1 MFRDKKQWSFFA
13 YLLTALILFLM
24 LGARL
29 FYLQIVKGDY
39 YRGLSSQNHIRVINS
54 PAPRGLISDRNGV
67 ILADSRPSFIVSAV
81 PSEFDSSKTAQVAAL
96 LDIPEETLSAILSE
110 ASSVPHRPVVLR
122 ESMSVEHVSSIAE
135 NIYRIPGIIIDV
147 APLRRYHRPEDFCHI
162 IGYVGLTDNPESFRG
177 EITGKTG
184 IELSMNQV
192 LQGKPGLQREVVDA
206 MGRIVEEYKGTES
219 EEPVPGKNVILTVD
233 AELQR
238 IAMEQL
244 DKTCLPG
251 AVIVINYEKGD
262 ILCAASSPSFDP
274 NMFSRGIS
282 RDEWNTLL
290 SDSANPLFCRAWA
303 AAYPPA
309 STFKIVTAYWLL
321 AEGLID
327 VSTMP
332 APCYGSLTLGDTEF
346 GCWTSHGRLN
356 VVQALAQSCDVFFY
370 RTSELGTLDE
380 LAVYAR
386 YFGLGASLTEALPN
400 ERNGLVPDKDYLNRT
415 YGPEGW
421 GLGNLLNVS
430 IGQGEL
436 LSTPLQMAAMTGVIA
451 SRGRIPRPRI
461 VTQVEENEPFFPA
474 EAMND
479 YAFDIVTDG
488 MLQTVLSPKGTLN
501 RVFEDFPWDFWG
513 KTGTAECTG
522 ETHAIIVGFIREPLP
537 VVICVILEHGGHGSS
552 AAGPVARDVL
562 LDYFKGSD

>member
-13 YLLTALILFLM
+13 YLLMAVVLFLM

-81 PSEFDSSKTAQVAAL
+81 PSEFDSSKIAQVAIL
-96 LDIPEETLSAILSE
+96 LDIEEEALSGILSE

-135 NIYRIPGIIIDV
+135 NIYRIPGILIDV

-184 IELSMNQV
+184 IELSMNEV

-206 MGRIVEEYKGTES
+206 MGRIVEEYRGTES
-219 EEPVPGKNVILTVD
+219 EEPIPGKNVILTVD

-244 DKTCLPG
+244 NETGLSG
-251 AVIVINYEKGD
+251 AVIVINYENGE

-290 SDSANPLFCRAWA
+290 ADSANPLFCRAWA

-327 VSTMP
+327 VTTMP

-356 VVQALAQSCDVFFY
+356 IVQALAQSCDVFFY
-370 RTSELGTLDE
+370 RTSELGTLDA
-380 LAVYAR
+380 LAEYAR
-386 YFGLGASLTEALPN
+386 YFGFGSSLTEVLPN
-400 ERNGLVPDKDYLNRT
+400 ERNGLVPDEDYLNST
-415 YGPEGW
+415 YGSEGW

-436 LSTPLQMAAMTGVIA
+436 LATPLQMAAMAGVIA

-461 VTQVEENEPFFPA
+461 VMQQEESEPFFPA
-474 EAMND
+474 EAINNS
-479 YAFDIVTDG
+479 AFDIVTDG
-488 MLQTVLSPKGTLN
+488 MLQTVISPKGTLK
-501 RVFEDFPWDFWG
+501 RVFADFPWDFWG

-522 ETHAIIVGFIREPLP
+522 ETHAIIVGFVREPLP
-537 VVICVILEHGGHGSS
+537 VTICVILEHGGHGSS

-562 LDYFKGSD
+562 LSYFEGSD